1 MPGRILLA
9 ILLISA
15 HLLPLRAAII
25 QNTVTSQAVAEATSC
40 CPLCEFINDGGCG
53 CGCGEIQQ
61 DDGIPPSPNEV
72 PGIIQ
77 ADQLTGSGEARL
89 AIGAALGAEPI
100 RISAGL
106 LIGAI
111 GHEHTHTFL
120 AQIGVWKN

>member
-1 MPGRILLA
+1 MPARILLA

-25 QNTVTSQAVAEATSC
+25 QNAVATETAPQITTC

-61 DDGIPPSPNEV
+61 DDGIPSSPDEV

-77 ADQLTGSGEARL
+77 ADLLFGSSEEPI
-89 AIGAALGAEPI
+89 AIGSPFGSEPM
-100 RISAGL
+100 RICAGL

>member
-25 QNTVTSQAVAEATSC
+25 QNAVATETAPHITTC

-53 CGCGEIQQ
+53 CGCGEIHQ

-77 ADQLTGSGEARL
+77 ADQLIGSSEEPI
-89 AIGAALGAEPI
+89 AIGSAFSAEPT
-100 RISAGL
+100 RIGAGL
-106 LIGAI
+106 LVGAI